1 MPLTFI
7 SYESTNKSIAFKVCE
22 YLEANGVTCWIA
34 PRDIHAGEYAGEI
47 TRALKSADN
56 LVVICSSSTSK
67 SPHVRNE
74 VSLAFGAGCKI
85 VPFVLKDVDL
95 DDSLEYYFAGKQ
107 RVYADESIDKGL
119 ANLLSVLTGQP
130 SDVPSIKKN
139 KHSFVYIAV
148 ATLIIIAL
156 LCSWYYLLRDKMN
169 ASTVIEEGTNV
180 PEAVSVELEKIVKD
194 DQPIN
199 PSKSES
205 SENSIVDD
213 KANMFSGTIISGYPD
228 GEGKYT
234 FKDDRRIDMHD
245 TRERTA
251 ESGDYIIGEWD
262 HGHLIQGKWY
272 DSNGQ
277 VKEVIILGKAPNP
290 EADQILGKCVKQ

>member
-7 SYESTNKSIAFKVCE
+7 SYENTNKSIAFKVCD

-34 PRDIHAGEYAGEI
+34 PRDVHAGEYAGEI

-56 LVVICSSSTSK
+56 LVVICSSATSK

-107 RVYADESIDKGL
+107 RIYADGNIDEGL
-119 ANLLSVLTGQP
+119 ANLLSVLTGLP
-130 SDVPSIKKN
+130 GDVTSVKKN
-139 KHSFVYIAV
+139 THSFVHIAV
-148 ATLIIIAL
+148 AALIVIAV
-156 LCSWYYLLRDKMN
+156 LCSCYFLFRAKMN
-169 ASTVIEEGTNV
+169 ASTAIEKETRM
-180 PEAVSVELEKIVKD
+180 PEAVSVESETTVNDEQL
-194 DQPIN
+194 IN
-199 PSKSES
+199 TSKPES
-205 SENSIVDD
+205 SEIPIVNG
-213 KANMFSGTIISGYPD
+213 KANLFSGTIIGGYPD

-234 FKDDRRIDMHD
+234 FKEDRRIDMHD

-251 ESGDYIIGEWD
+251 ASGDYIIGEWD

-272 DSNGQ
+272 GSDGQ

-290 EADQILGKCVKQ
+290 EADHILGKCVRQ